1 MPHFKEAL
9 IFGAFV
15 FLFYSV
21 FEFLR
26 KKNSIFERI
35 PKPFIGAASG
45 LCALAFVKLYLLNN

>member
-26 KKNSIFERI
+26 KKNLFLREFRSR
-35 PKPFIGAASG
+35 
-45 LCALAFVKLYLLNN
+45 LLGQLRGYVRLHL